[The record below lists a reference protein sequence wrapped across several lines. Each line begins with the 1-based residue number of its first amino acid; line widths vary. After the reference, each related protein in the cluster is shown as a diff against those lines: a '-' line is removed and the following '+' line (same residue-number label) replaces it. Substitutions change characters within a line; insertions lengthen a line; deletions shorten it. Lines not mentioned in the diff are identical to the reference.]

1 MHDYEQWQ
9 KTVRNRAQQ
18 AETVKQLLGNKRSDA
33 EPSSSKTNS
42 QGFSVQNI
50 IPTVTTTLESTVDT
64 IRGTIFSN
72 NNQAK
77 QDTAK
82 KSSHEPDVD
91 VAKVLQ
97 FREYT
102 GATEAKAI
110 EYLRSFDW
118 VVDTAVKHYFEQ

>member
-1 MHDYEQWQ
+1 M
-9 KTVRNRAQQ
+9 
-18 AETVKQLLGNKRSDA
+18 KQLLGISIVTQNRHHY
-33 EPSSSKTNS
+33 SKLTKE
-42 QGFSVQNI
+42 NI
-50 IPTVTTTLESTVDT
+50 IPTVQLRLGTIDT

-72 NNQAK
+72 NNQAT
-77 QDTAK
+77 DTAK
-82 KSSHEPDVD
+82 KSSHEPDVG

-118 VVDTAVKHYFEQ
+118 VGNTAVKHYFEQ